1 MKRAFTALLIA
12 ISFAAGPV
20 LAAENWVLSFGRL
33 GPVQVGMTAEAVSKI
48 FSGEVI
54 REPTPEDPHCYYIS
68 PKVGGDSVA
77 FMVTQGRISRIDVS
91 APGIYT
97 ADGIQVGDTEER
109 VKSIHGEE
117 LVIEPHHYL
126 APEGNYLTIMND
138 KGSLAIRFE
147 TYQGIVTTFHTGKF
161 PEIEYAEGCL

>member
-1 MKRAFTALLIA
+1 MKRAFRALLIA

-20 LAAENWVLSFGRL
+20 IAAENWLLSFGRL
-33 GPVQVGMTAEAVSKI
+33 GPVQVGMASEAVSKI
-48 FSGEVI
+48 FLGEVI
-54 REPTPEDPHCYYIS
+54 REPTPDDPDCYYIS

-77 FMVTQGRISRIDVS
+77 FMVTQGQISRIDVS

-109 VKSIHGEE
+109 VESFHGKK
-117 LVIEPHHYL
+117 LVIEPHPFL
-126 APEGNYLTIMND
+126 APEGNYLTLLNG

-147 TYQGIVTTFHTGKF
+147 TYQGLVTAIYTGKF
-161 PEIEYAEGCL
+161 PEIDYAEGCM

>member
-1 MKRAFTALLIA
+1 MRRAFRAMLIA

-20 LAAENWVLSFGRL
+20 LAADNWMVSFGRL
-33 GPVQVGMTAEAVSKI
+33 GPVQVGMTPEAVSKI

-54 REPTPEDPHCYYIS
+54 RELTPDDPECYYIS

-77 FMVTQGRISRIDVS
+77 FMVTQGRIARIDVS

-109 VKSIHGEE
+109 VKSIHGEK

-126 APEGNYLTIMND
+126 APEGNYLTIMNG

-147 TYQGIVTTFHTGKF
+147 TYQGMVTTYSTGKF

>member
-1 MKRAFTALLIA
+1 MKRAFRALLIA

-20 LAAENWVLSFGRL
+20 LAADNWVLSFGRL
-33 GPVQVGMTAEAVSKI
+33 GPVQVGMTPEAVSKI

-54 REPTPEDPHCYYIS
+54 REPTPGDPDCYYIS
-68 PKVGGDSVA
+68 PKVGGDSVS
-77 FMVTQGRISRIDVS
+77 FMVTEGRISRIDVS

-97 ADGIQVGDTEER
+97 ADAIQVGDTEER
-109 VKSIHGEE
+109 VKSIHGEK

-126 APEGNYLTIMND
+126 APEGNYLTIMNG

-147 TYQGIVTTFHTGKF
+147 TYNGSSHSF
-161 PEIEYAEGCL
+161 PYR

>member
-1 MKRAFTALLIA
+1 MKRALGTLLIA

-20 LAAENWVLSFGRL
+20 FAADNWVLSFGRL
-33 GPVQVGMTAEAVSKI
+33 GPVQVGMTPEAVSKI
-48 FSGEVI
+48 FSGEVV
-54 REPTPEDPHCYYIS
+54 REPTPGDPDCYYIS
-68 PKVGGDSVA
+68 PKVGGDSLS
-77 FMVTQGRISRIDVS
+77 FMVTEGRVSRIDVS

-97 ADGIQVGDTEER
+97 ADAIQVGDTEER
-109 VKSIHGEE
+109 VKAIHGEN

-126 APEGNYLTIMND
+126 APDGNYLTIING

-147 TYQGIVTTFHTGKF
+147 TYQGIVTAFYTGKF